1 MGAQTVAGWLVI
13 AADALAARGAP
24 SLTASSHA
32 TVRKLTVPKASDG
45 DLAARPILLAHRR
58 GGGVINLVSV
68 WENCMNGDLQRI
80 EPRAVS
86 AGVSIRQLPA
96 AFAAAA
102 CESLVR
108 RDDATLSVQS
118 G

>member
-1 MGAQTVAGWLVI
+1 MATLRPAPCCSRIGAAV
-13 AADALAARGAP
+13 
-24 SLTASSHA
+24 ASS
-32 TVRKLTVPKASDG
+32 
-45 DLAARPILLAHRR
+45 
-58 GGGVINLVSV
+58 NLVSV

>member
-1 MGAQTVAGWLVI
+1 MATLRPAPCCSRIGA
-13 AADALAARGAP
+13 AA
-24 SLTASSHA
+24 ASS
-32 TVRKLTVPKASDG
+32 
-45 DLAARPILLAHRR
+45 
-58 GGGVINLVSV
+58 NLVSV